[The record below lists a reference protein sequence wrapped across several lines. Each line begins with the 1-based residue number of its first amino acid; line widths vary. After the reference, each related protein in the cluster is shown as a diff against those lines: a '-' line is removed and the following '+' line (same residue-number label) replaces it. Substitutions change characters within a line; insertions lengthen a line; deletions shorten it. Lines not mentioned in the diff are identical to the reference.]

1 MKIEGTDGVDRALAR
16 LATLERRHQR
26 AKDFEGGLLDK
37 VRARVAKVVKPIKA
51 EFKRLKGQL
60 ERWTFGHRDELD
72 QKTLRGMHG
81 AVRLYKTPD
90 AIVSDL
96 TDDEIVTLLK
106 KHGHKDCVRTKEAP
120 DRVAMKE
127 LTDAQLK
134 QVGCTRDSQDEFQ
147 WQLAGE
153 TEWR

>member
-1 MKIEGTDGVDRALAR
+1 MKIEGTEGVDRGLAR

-26 AKDFEGGLLDK
+26 AKDFEAGLIDK

-51 EFKRLKGQL
+51 EFKRLKAQL
-60 ERWTFGHRDELD
+60 ERWTFGHRDEL
-72 QKTLRGMHG
+72 QEKTLRLTHG

-90 AIVSDL
+90 AIVSDR
-96 TDDEIVTLLK
+96 TDDEIVELLK
-106 KHGHKDCVRTKEAP
+106 KHGHTDCIRKKEAP

-127 LTDAQLK
+127 LSDEQLRK
-134 QVGCTRDSQDEFQ
+134 VGCTRDSQDEFQ